1 MRLLISLIFIM
12 SFNNANSIKGYDLLR
27 SLNKKNSINIDDYNH
42 YTSAKAYIMGTINA
56 LKYSKDIYENIIL
69 SSNERK
75 NKNKKMGNYFMP
87 FEKEWDQSQY
97 IGLVHYYLKK
107 NPTKLYLSAVEL
119 ISLSLFEASIMNS
132 LRL

>member
-1 MRLLISLIFIM
+1 
-12 SFNNANSIKGYDLLR
+12 
-27 SLNKKNSINIDDYNH
+27 
-42 YTSAKAYIMGTINA
+42 MGTINA

-75 NKNKKMGNYFMP
+75 NKNNKMGNYFMP

-107 NPTKLYLSAVEL
+107 NPTKLYLPAVEV